1 MSDQSIKFDRTVS
14 CERTT
19 WHRYRLAWR
28 YTCLFLNLEIRTIYR
43 LVHLVVVVLYYNNMC
58 GVWRDWSRVFWIEG
72 FRVDRSRQF
81 VSLPSVCG
89 ELSMLELLWW
99 TIIIG
104 VHCVIRC
111 YWVRQVCV
119 FDSMMCVVC
128 TFRSLK
134 CVCGVFAMVGVPDIV
149 GSTYSYSQLCYC
161 LHVCCTWVWSNLGG
175 GVSTDFDG
183 WYDTLFKLNIF
194 LHWVCWDFIS
204 LVLST
209 LFEECLWF

>member
-1 MSDQSIKFDRTVS
+1 MKRLKS
-14 CERTT
+14 CVLDWGFSCWSFASVCVVAE
-19 WHRYRLAWR
+19 
-28 YTCLFLNLEIRTIYR
+28 CLWWVEY
-43 LVHLVVVVLYYNNMC
+43 VGVVVMDHYYWCPLRYQVL
-58 GVWRDWSRVFWIEG
+58 
-72 FRVDRSRQF
+72 
-81 VSLPSVCG
+81 
-89 ELSMLELLWW
+89 LS
-99 TIIIG
+99 
-104 VHCVIRC
+104 
-111 YWVRQVCV
+111 RQVCV